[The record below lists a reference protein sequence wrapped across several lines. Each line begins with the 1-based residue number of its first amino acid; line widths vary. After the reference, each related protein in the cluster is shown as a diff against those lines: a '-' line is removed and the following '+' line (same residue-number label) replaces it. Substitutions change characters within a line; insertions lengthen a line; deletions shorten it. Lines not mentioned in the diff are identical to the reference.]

1 MPTAL
6 HVAVVHSG
14 GTVCFVTT
22 TTVPKDAT

>member
-14 GTVCFVTT
+14 GTVCFVTA
-22 TTVPKDAT
+22 TTVPEDAP